1 MSEEGKK
8 RKAEDDRDGDSNV
21 NGGAT
26 GPELSIPRTH
36 TLTYKRHNLKYFKS
50 IRRGSEFA
58 FDVLTT
64 GWSRVPVN
72 EYRFCLKTKRY
83 RGERPEITFKLR
95 VLEYRFQILWLLTTM

>member
-36 TLTYKRHNLKYFKS
+36 TLTYK
-50 IRRGSEFA
+50 
-58 FDVLTT
+58 T
-64 GWSRVPVN
+64 
-72 EYRFCLKTKRY
+72 
-83 RGERPEITFKLR
+83 
-95 VLEYRFQILWLLTTM
+95 

>member
-1 MSEEGKK
+1 MIEMETVMLTEEQL
-8 RKAEDDRDGDSNV
+8 APNCPFLE
-21 NGGAT
+21 
-26 GPELSIPRTH
+26 H
-36 TLTYKRHNLKYFKS
+36 TRSHTKDNLKYFKS

>member
-21 NGGAT
+21 NGRAT

-36 TLTYKRHNLKYFKS
+36 TFTYKRHNLKYFKS

-64 GWSRVPVN
+64 EWSRVPVN

>member
-21 NGGAT
+21 T
-26 GPELSIPRTH
+26 
-36 TLTYKRHNLKYFKS
+36 KYFKS

-58 FDVLTT
+58 FDGLTT

-83 RGERPEITFKLR
+83 RGNESVRKLR
-95 VLEYRFQILWLLTTM
+95 SS

>member
-1 MSEEGKK
+1 MIEMETVMLTEEQL
-8 RKAEDDRDGDSNV
+8 APNCPFLE
-21 NGGAT
+21 
-26 GPELSIPRTH
+26 H
-36 TLTYKRHNLKYFKS
+36 TFTYERHTLKYFKS

>member
-36 TLTYKRHNLKYFKS
+36 TFTYKRHNLKYS
-50 IRRGSEFA
+50 NLS
-58 FDVLTT
+58 DVVRNLLSMFLQLD
-64 GWSRVPVN
+64 GQ
-72 EYRFCLKTKRY
+72 EYQSMNTDSA
-83 RGERPEITFKLR
+83 
-95 VLEYRFQILWLLTTM
+95 

>member
-1 MSEEGKK
+1 MIEMETVMLTEEQL
-8 RKAEDDRDGDSNV
+8 APNCPFLE
-21 NGGAT
+21 
-26 GPELSIPRTH
+26 H
-36 TLTYKRHNLKYFKS
+36 TRSHNLKYFKS